1 MMNKRKL
8 LLCLLGA
15 GMMWMPD
22 VASAVDTNIAVVA
35 EPSQQTVKGNVS
47 DEQGPVIGATVK
59 VVGSSAG
66 AITDLDGNFTL
77 QCNVG
82 DILEISYVGY
92 KTQKLKAQP
101 TMKIVLV
108 EDGKVLGD
116 VVVTALGI
124 KRERKALGYGV
135 SEIKGD
141 ELTKA
146 KETNVINSLSGK
158 VAGLVVQ
165 QTAGGAAGS
174 TRVLLRGNTEM
185 TGNNQPLYVIDGVP
199 LDNTN
204 FGSAGLEG
212 GYDLGDGISAINPDD
227 IETMTVLKGPAA
239 SALYGSR
246 ASHGVILITTKKAEK
261 DKIGVEYNGSFT
273 VDTQLAKWDDVQQI
287 YGMGYGGQYSKDT
300 ASGTNMSWGPKADN
314 YEVEYF
320 DGEKRPFMIYPN
332 NVDGFF
338 RTGFTAQNTAI
349 LSVNSGKTGVR
360 FSATDMRN
368 RDILPNTKMS
378 RDNFNL
384 RVNTSAGPVDF
395 DFTANYT
402 CEDVKNRPALGDS
415 QSNVGKNLMT
425 LASTYNYAWL
435 KHYQTENGEYA
446 NWNGN
451 DMYNKNPYWDLYKNI
466 NTTDKDVFR
475 FTAKAIWNIDKHL
488 KLQGTVGTDIN
499 NMEFEDFICRTTPG
513 MASGK
518 LTNQIFNNRTL
529 SAELLALY
537 NNNWGDFDF
546 NATLGG
552 NIFKVNNKTSTF
564 IGLNQQMDNII
575 AIMNYSEQSVR
586 QDIYRKQ
593 INSLFGSASLGY
605 RHTYYLEGTL
615 RGDKSSTLPVKNNTY
630 LYPSVSA
637 SIVFSEFI
645 KANKFINYGKIR
657 ASWAKVGSDTDPYLL
672 ALNYST
678 GKYSYPG
685 FTIGMINNTVQPNKD
700 LRPTMTSSY
709 ELGLEMKFF
718 NNRLGLDVTY
728 YDQKSK
734 DQIIR
739 LASSSTSGYESRL
752 INAGSIQNRGIEVAL
767 NGRVLAVKDFAWDMG
782 VNFSKNSNKVKSLID
797 GMDYFELEQARW
809 CGVSVGAEVGKNFGS
824 IIGKDFKRTDDGQM
838 IINAQT
844 GLPEVSDKTKTIGNA
859 SWDWTGGFYST
870 FTYKNFRLSA
880 AFDVKVGA
888 DLFSMSMRSAYQTG
902 KAKGTLEGREEW
914 YLSEEAR
921 IAAGK
926 TIDEWRASG
935 NARGLVVP
943 GVIDNGDGTYR
954 PNDIPVNPESFWKS
968 AADNAPSIFVYDNSY
983 VKCREIT
990 FGYTFPEKWL
1000 GRYVKGLSV
1009 SFVARNPFIIWKNIP
1024 NIDPDSGY
1032 NTSGLGLEYGSLP
1045 SRRSYGVNLN
1055 VRF

>member
-1 MMNKRKL
+1 MNKRKL
-8 LLCLLGA
+8 LLCLFGA
-15 GMMWMPD
+15 GMIWMPD
-22 VASAVDTNIAVVA
+22 VAFAAIDTKIAVVA
-35 EPSQQTVKGNVS
+35 GPSQQTVKGNVS

-82 DILEISYVGY
+82 DMLEISYVGY
-92 KTQKLKAQP
+92 KTQKVKAQP
-101 TMKIVLV
+101 SMKIVLV

-124 KRERKALGYGV
+124 KRDRKALGYGV

-158 VAGLVVQ
+158 VAGLIVQ

-261 DKIGVEYNGSFT
+261 DKVSVEYNGSFT
-273 VDTQLAKWDDVQQI
+273 IDTQLAKWDDVQQV

-332 NVDGFF
+332 NTDGFF
-338 RTGFTAQNTAI
+338 RTGFTTQNTAI

-425 LASTYNYAWL
+425 LASTYNQAWL
-435 KHYQTENGEYA
+435 KYYQTENGEYA

-475 FTAKAIWNIDKHL
+475 FTAKAIWNVDKHF

-513 MASGK
+513 MAPGK

-529 SAELLALY
+529 NAELLALY

-593 INSLFGSASLGY
+593 INSLFGSASIGFQ
-605 RHTYYLEGTL
+605 HTYYLEGTL

-645 KANKFINYGKIR
+645 KNKKIINYGKIR
-657 ASWAKVGSDTDPYLL
+657 ASWAKVGSDTDPYQLD
-672 ALNYST
+672 LNYST

-685 FTIGMINNTVQPNKD
+685 FTIGMINNNIQPNKD

-728 YDQKSK
+728 YDQNSK

-782 VNFSKNSNKVKSLID
+782 VNFSKNSNKVKSLIN
-797 GMDYFELEQARW
+797 GMNYFELEEATW

-838 IINAQT
+838 IINAKT

-880 AFDVKVGA
+880 AFDVKMGA
-888 DLFSMSMRSAYQTG
+888 DLFSISMRSAYQTG
-902 KAKGTLEGREEW
+902 KAMGTLEGREEW
-914 YLSEEAR
+914 YASEEAR

-935 NARGLVVP
+935 NARGLIVP
-943 GVIDNGDGTYR
+943 GVIDNGDGTWR
-954 PNDIPVNPESFWKS
+954 SNDIAVNPESFWKS
-968 AADNAPSIFVYDNSY
+968 AADNAPSMFVYDNSY
-983 VKCREIT
+983 IKCREIT

-1000 GRYVKGLSV
+1000 GKYVKGLNV
-1009 SFVARNPFIIWKNIP
+1009 SFVARNPFILWKNIP

-1032 NTSGLGLEYGSLP
+1032 NTSGMGIEYGSLP
-1045 SRRSYGVNLN
+1045 SRRSYGINLN

>member
-1 MMNKRKL
+1 MNYRKL
-8 LLCLLGA
+8 LLCLFGA
-15 GMMWMPD
+15 GMMLMPGEAL
-22 VASAVDTNIAVVA
+22 ASLGTETGVMAG
-35 EPSQQTVKGNVS
+35 PSQQTVKGKVS
-47 DEQGPVIGATVK
+47 DAQGSVIGATVK

-66 AITDLDGNFTL
+66 AITDLDGNFSL

-82 DILEISYVGY
+82 DVLEISYVGY
-92 KTQKLKAQP
+92 KTRRVKALP
-101 TMKIVLV
+101 SMNIVLE

-124 KRERKALGYGV
+124 KRDRKALGYGV
-135 SEIKGD
+135 SEVKGD

-165 QTAGGAAGS
+165 QTAGGASGS

-204 FGSAGLEG
+204 FGSAGLAG

-261 DKIGVEYNGSFT
+261 ERVSVEYNGSFT
-273 VDTQLAKWDDVQQI
+273 VDTQLAKWDDVQSV
-287 YGMGYGGQYSKDT
+287 YGMGNGGQYLDT
-300 ASGTNMSWGPKADN
+300 ASSGTNMSWGPKADN

-320 DGEKRPFMIYPN
+320 DGVKRPFQIWPN
-332 NVDGFF
+332 NVEDFF
-338 RTGFTAQNTAI
+338 RTGFTTQNTAI

-415 QSNVGKNLMT
+415 KSNVGKNLMT
-425 LASTYNYAWL
+425 LASTYNQAWL
-435 KHYQTENGEYA
+435 KHYQTETGDYA

-451 DMYNKNPYWDLYKNI
+451 DQYNKNPYWDLYKNV
-466 NTTDKDVFR
+466 NTTKKDVFR
-475 FTAKAIWNIDKHL
+475 LTAKAIWNIDKHL

-513 MASGK
+513 TAPGK

-529 SAELLALY
+529 NAELLALY

-546 NATLGG
+546 NATVGG
-552 NIFKVNNKTSTF
+552 NIFKVNNMTTTLT
-564 IGLNQQMDNII
+564 GLNQQMKDMVS
-575 AIMNYSEQSVR
+575 IMNYSEQNIR
-586 QDIYRKQ
+586 RDPYRKQ
-593 INSLFGSASLGY
+593 INSLFGSASVGY

-615 RGDKSSTLPVKNNTY
+615 RGDKSSTLPIKNNTY
-630 LYPSVSA
+630 LYPSVST

-645 KANKFINYGKIR
+645 ENKKIINYGKVR
-657 ASWAKVGSDTDPYLL
+657 ASWAKVGSDTDPYQLDL
-672 ALNYST
+672 GYTTA
-678 GKYSYPG
+678 KYSYPG
-685 FTIGMINNTVQPNKD
+685 FTLGMISNTVQPNKD

-728 YDQKSK
+728 YDQNST

-752 INAGSIQNRGIEVAL
+752 VNAGSIQNRGIEIAL
-767 NGRVLAVKDFAWDMG
+767 NGRVLAIKDFAWDMG
-782 VNFSKNSNKVKSLID
+782 VNFSKNSNKVKSLVN
-797 GMDYFELEQARW
+797 GMDYFELEKATW

-824 IIGKDFKRTDDGQM
+824 IIGKDFKRTADGQV
-838 IINAQT
+838 IINGNT
-844 GLPEVSDKTKTIGNA
+844 GMPEVSDKTTTIGNA

-880 AFDVKVGA
+880 SFDVKVGA

-902 KAKGTLEGREEW
+902 KAVGTLAGREDW
-914 YLSEEAR
+914 YASEEAR
-921 IAAGK
+921 KAAGMG
-926 TIDEWRASG
+926 IDEWRASG
-935 NARGLVVP
+935 NCKGFIAP

-954 PNDIPVNPESFWKS
+954 PNDIPVNPEAYWKS
-968 AADNAPSIFVYDNSY
+968 AADSAPSMFVYDNSY

-990 FGYTFPEKWL
+990 FGYTFPEKML
-1000 GRYVKGLSV
+1000 GKYVKGLSV
-1009 SFVARNPFIIWKNIP
+1009 SFVARNPFILYKNIP

-1045 SRRSYGVNLN
+1045 SRRSYGLNLN
-1055 VRF
+1055 VKF